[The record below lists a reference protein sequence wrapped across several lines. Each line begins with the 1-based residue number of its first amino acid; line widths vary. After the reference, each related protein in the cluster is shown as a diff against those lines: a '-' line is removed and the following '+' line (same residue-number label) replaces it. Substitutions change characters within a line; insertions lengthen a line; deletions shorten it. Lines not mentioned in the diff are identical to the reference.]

1 MIKYFQDYLS
11 RIKFKG
17 KILMIFNSMIFL
29 WIFLPI
35 ILVLYYIVPNK
46 LKNLFLMLIS
56 LVVYAWGSLES
67 LTVLLTS
74 IVVNYFIGILINAQ
88 KKNRLKKNF
97 FGAGMLFN
105 IGILCY
111 YKYSNF
117 FISTACKILGNTTFN
132 MIDILIP
139 VGISYFTFSSMSY
152 LFDIYRQEAKVQKN
166 PINLALYISF
176 FPKVIMGP
184 IESYKDFEVFIN
196 KKDLSID
203 NMADGIKRFVYGL
216 SKKVIIANSM
226 AVIADTIFDSDISM
240 ITTRIAWIG
249 SLCYM
254 IQIYYDFS
262 GYSDMAIGLS
272 KMLGFNLK
280 ENFDLPYN
288 SQSITEFWR
297 RWHISL
303 STWFKNYLYIPLGG
317 NRKGNFRTYLNL
329 FIVFLVTGLW
339 HGASWNFIVWGIYNG
354 LFMVVERI
362 FLKKILDRNKFKIIN
377 HIYTLLVVITSWV
390 YFRISDINK
399 AVEYVRIMFTKTTLL
414 PEKMVYLSNVLTTSN
429 LIIFVIGIIFAGI
442 VPALY
447 RKTSKLKNIYEVF
460 IEPIII
466 VTLFLMSIM
475 YIVNGTYN
483 SFIYMNF

>member
-1 MIKYFQDYLS
+1 
-11 RIKFKG
+11 
-17 KILMIFNSMIFL
+17 MIFNSMMFL

-56 LVVYAWGSLES
+56 LVVYVWGSLES

-88 KKNRLKKNF
+88 KKNRLKKIF

-176 FPKVIMGP
+176 FPKVMMGP

-196 KKDLSID
+196 EKDLSID

-249 SLCYM
+249 SLCYT
-254 IQIYYDFS
+254 IQIYFDFS

-339 HGASWNFIVWGIYNG
+339 HGASWNFIVWGVYNG

-362 FLKKILDRNKFKIIN
+362 FLKKILDKNKFKIIN
-377 HIYTLLVVITSWV
+377 HIYTLLVVITSWI

>member
-1 MIKYFQDYLS
+1 
-11 RIKFKG
+11 
-17 KILMIFNSMIFL
+17 MIFNSMMFL

-88 KKNRLKKNF
+88 KKNRLKKVF
-97 FGAGMLFN
+97 FAIGMMFN

-117 FISTACKILGNTTFN
+117 FISTACKILGNTTFD

-152 LFDIYRQEAKVQKN
+152 LFDVYRQDAKVQKN

-176 FPKVIMGP
+176 FPKVMMGP

-203 NMADGIKRFVYGL
+203 NTADGIKRFVYGL

-240 ITTRIAWIG
+240 ITAGIAWIG
-249 SLCYM
+249 ALCYM
-254 IQIYYDFS
+254 IQIYFDFS

-329 FIVFLVTGLW
+329 FVVFLVTGLW

-362 FLKKILDRNKFKIIN
+362 FLKKILDKNKFKIIN
-377 HIYTLLVVITSWV
+377 HLYTLLVVITSWV

-399 AVEYVRIMFTKTTLL
+399 AIEYARIMFTKTTLI
-414 PEKMVYLSNVLTTSN
+414 PENMVYLSNVLTTSN
-429 LIIFVIGIIFAGI
+429 LIIFIIGILFAGI
-442 VPALY
+442 IPALY
-447 RKTSKLKNIYEVF
+447 RKTNKLKEIYEVF
-460 IEPIII
+460 FEPIII
-466 VTLFLMSIM
+466 IALFLTSIM

>member
-1 MIKYFQDYLS
+1 
-11 RIKFKG
+11 
-17 KILMIFNSMIFL
+17 MIFNSMMFL

-56 LVVYAWGSLES
+56 LVVYAWGSFES
-67 LTVLLTS
+67 LSVLLTS

-88 KKNRLKKNF
+88 KKNRLKKIF

-176 FPKVIMGP
+176 FPKVMMGP

-249 SLCYM
+249 ALCYM
-254 IQIYYDFS
+254 IQIYFDFS

-362 FLKKILDRNKFKIIN
+362 FLKKILDKNKFKIIN

>member
-1 MIKYFQDYLS
+1 
-11 RIKFKG
+11 
-17 KILMIFNSMIFL
+17 MIFNSMMFL

-88 KKNRLKKNF
+88 KKNRLKKIF

-176 FPKVIMGP
+176 FPKVMMGP

-196 KKDLSID
+196 EKDLSID

-249 SLCYM
+249 SLCYT
-254 IQIYYDFS
+254 IQIYFDFS

-339 HGASWNFIVWGIYNG
+339 HGASWNFIVWGVYNG

-362 FLKKILDRNKFKIIN
+362 FLKKILDKNKFKIIN
-377 HIYTLLVVITSWV
+377 HIYTLLVVITSWI

>member
-1 MIKYFQDYLS
+1 
-11 RIKFKG
+11 
-17 KILMIFNSMIFL
+17 MIFNSMMFL

-56 LVVYAWGSLES
+56 LVVYAWGSFES
-67 LTVLLTS
+67 LSVLLTS

-88 KKNRLKKNF
+88 KKNRLKKIF

-176 FPKVIMGP
+176 FPKVMMGP

-249 SLCYM
+249 SLCYT
-254 IQIYYDFS
+254 IQIYFDFS

-362 FLKKILDRNKFKIIN
+362 FLKKILDKNKFKIIN

>member
-1 MIKYFQDYLS
+1 
-11 RIKFKG
+11 
-17 KILMIFNSMIFL
+17 MIFNSMMFL

-88 KKNRLKKNF
+88 KKNRLKKIF

-152 LFDIYRQEAKVQKN
+152 LFDIYRQEVKVQKN

-176 FPKVIMGP
+176 FPKVMMGP

-240 ITTRIAWIG
+240 ITTGIAWIG

-362 FLKKILDRNKFKIIN
+362 FLKKILDKNKFKIIN

>member
-1 MIKYFQDYLS
+1 
-11 RIKFKG
+11 
-17 KILMIFNSMIFL
+17 MIFNSMMFL

-88 KKNRLKKNF
+88 KKNRLKKIF

-176 FPKVIMGP
+176 FPKVMMGP

-196 KKDLSID
+196 EKDLSID

-249 SLCYM
+249 SLCYT
-254 IQIYYDFS
+254 IQIYFDFS

-339 HGASWNFIVWGIYNG
+339 HGASWNFIVWGVYNG

-362 FLKKILDRNKFKIIN
+362 ILKKILDKNKFKIIN
-377 HIYTLLVVITSWV
+377 HIYTLLVVITSWI

>member
-1 MIKYFQDYLS
+1 M
-11 RIKFKG
+11 
-17 KILMIFNSMIFL
+17 
-29 WIFLPI
+29 
-35 ILVLYYIVPNK
+35 
-46 LKNLFLMLIS
+46 
-56 LVVYAWGSLES
+56 
-67 LTVLLTS
+67 
-74 IVVNYFIGILINAQ
+74 
-88 KKNRLKKNF
+88 
-97 FGAGMLFN
+97 
-105 IGILCY
+105 
-111 YKYSNF
+111 
-117 FISTACKILGNTTFN
+117 
-132 MIDILIP
+132 
-139 VGISYFTFSSMSY
+139 
-152 LFDIYRQEAKVQKN
+152 
-166 PINLALYISF
+166 
-176 FPKVIMGP
+176 MGP

-203 NMADGIKRFVYGL
+203 NTADGIKRFVYGL

-240 ITTRIAWIG
+240 ITTGIAWIG
-249 SLCYM
+249 ALCYM
-254 IQIYYDFS
+254 IQIYFDFS

-329 FIVFLVTGLW
+329 FVVFLVTGLW

-362 FLKKILDRNKFKIIN
+362 FLKKILDKNKFKIIN
-377 HIYTLLVVITSWV
+377 HLYTLLVVITSWV

-399 AVEYVRIMFTKTTLL
+399 AIEYARIMFTKTTLI
-414 PEKMVYLSNVLTTSN
+414 PENMVYLSNVLTTSN
-429 LIIFVIGIIFAGI
+429 LIIFIIGILFAGI
-442 VPALY
+442 IPALY
-447 RKTSKLKNIYEVF
+447 RKTNKLKEIYEVF
-460 IEPIII
+460 FEPIII
-466 VTLFLMSIM
+466 IALFLTSIM

>member
-1 MIKYFQDYLS
+1 
-11 RIKFKG
+11 
-17 KILMIFNSMIFL
+17 MIFNSMMFL

-88 KKNRLKKNF
+88 KKNRLKKIF

-176 FPKVIMGP
+176 FPKVMMGP

-196 KKDLSID
+196 EKDLSID

-249 SLCYM
+249 SLCYT
-254 IQIYYDFS
+254 IQIYFDFS

-288 SQSITEFWR
+288 SQSITEYWR

-339 HGASWNFIVWGIYNG
+339 HGASWNFIVWGVYNG

-362 FLKKILDRNKFKIIN
+362 FLKKILDKNKFKIIN
-377 HIYTLLVVITSWV
+377 HIYTLLVVITSWI